1 MEKTSPD
8 IKERIRSSIGLIKL
22 INLKENPKKFI
33 KFNSV
38 LEDKKSTSNK
48 SSLNNFKLNICIKSK
63 DFIGIKYNYNY
74 IINKINLLMK
84 KLNKNNYEGISSLL
98 IKIKNFINKII
109 PNKISTNLEI
119 SNLSNINLE
128 KGEEHFNNYKYT
140 SDVSITSSNEKD
152 NQRNSYNKLN
162 LNFNETFLKTY
173 KSSKRLK
180 FLERKNLD
188 LEDKLKTE
196 RWNYLFCIGEQDK
209 KIKELE
215 LELNQK
221 CINKK
226 NNYESRQYK
235 FFPYANAKTFENIDI
250 NSERSKTQTTN
261 ISKNNFFK
269 KQKNGKEINL
279 IKNIREIIERGEK
292 VLKNKKSKGSKI
304 LDKQRNYFISH
315 PKLKYIKSDLNI
327 KTWKTNELLDSLP
340 KGLLKN
346 NFSSKSQKNNLI
358 VFPSSFNQII
368 VNLEKLRS
376 HDNYKRIEN
385 EFKENRKNK

>member
-22 INLKENPKKFI
+22 INLKENPKKII

-38 LEDKKSTSNK
+38 LEDKKSTPNK

-74 IINKINLLMK
+74 IINKINSLMK
-84 KLNKNNYEGISSLL
+84 KLNKNNYEGISLLL
-98 IKIKNFINKII
+98 IKIKNFINKTI

-119 SNLSNINLE
+119 SNLSNKNLE
-128 KGEEHFNNYKYT
+128 KGDEHFNNYKYT

-209 KIKELE
+209 IIKELE

-269 KQKNGKEINL
+269 QQKNGKEINL
-279 IKNIREIIERGEK
+279 IKNIREMIERGEK

>member
-1 MEKTSPD
+1 MEKTSSD
-8 IKERIRSSIGLIKL
+8 IKERIRSSIGFIKL
-22 INLKENPKKFI
+22 INLKENPKKII

-38 LEDKKSTSNK
+38 LEDKKSTPNK

-74 IINKINLLMK
+74 IINKINSLMK
-84 KLNKNNYEGISSLL
+84 KLNKNNYEGISLLL

-119 SNLSNINLE
+119 NNLSNINLE
-128 KGEEHFNNYKYT
+128 KGDEHFNNYKYT

-269 KQKNGKEINL
+269 QQKNGKEINL
-279 IKNIREIIERGEK
+279 IKNIRDIIERGEK

-376 HDNYKRIEN
+376 HDNYKRIES

>member
-1 MEKTSPD
+1 MEKTSSD
-8 IKERIRSSIGLIKL
+8 IKERIRSSIGFIKL
-22 INLKENPKKFI
+22 INLKENTKKII

-38 LEDKKSTSNK
+38 LEDKKSTPNK

-74 IINKINLLMK
+74 IINKINSLMK
-84 KLNKNNYEGISSLL
+84 KLNKNNYEGISLLL

-119 SNLSNINLE
+119 NNLSNINLE
-128 KGEEHFNNYKYT
+128 KGDEHFNNYKYT

-269 KQKNGKEINL
+269 QQKNGKEINL